1 MLIILLSVDWT
12 GGQIKD
18 DDSAEDIKKVD
29 LTQAFILKGYVM
41 TNFAALKF
49 NNFRCIICLDQSA
62 FVTKTRSRL
71 NPEISWQVM
80 LFGIYK
86 LLNAQIGWL
95 YLRNELVI
103 IASRLWSSAISA
115 LFLATSGD
123 SREPSTARTEEV
135 RLRHYSGIRLFFSCR
150 K

>member
-1 MLIILLSVDWT
+1 VDWT

-29 LTQAFILKGYVM
+29 LTQAFTLEGYVM
-41 TNFAALKF
+41 TNLAALKF
-49 NNFRCIICLDQSA
+49 INFRCIICLDQSA
-62 FVTKTRSRL
+62 FVTKTMSRL
-71 NPEISWQVM
+71 NLEISWQVAPM

-86 LLNAQIGWL
+86 LLSSQMGWI
-95 YLRNELVI
+95 YPQNEGVI

-135 RLRHYSGIRLFFSCR
+135 RLRHNAEI
-150 K
+150 